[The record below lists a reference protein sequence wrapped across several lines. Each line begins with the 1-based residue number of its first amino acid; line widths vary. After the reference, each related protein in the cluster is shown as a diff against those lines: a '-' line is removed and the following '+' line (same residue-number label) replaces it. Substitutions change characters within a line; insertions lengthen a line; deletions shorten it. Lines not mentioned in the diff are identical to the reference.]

1 VRIQPARGRTVQR
14 QSGLRK
20 TSAVGAGYGRQR
32 EHRRACARR
41 RVKIG
46 IRQDIVTASLDQ
58 NGRVTRP
65 IKWATATNAVC
76 MEKQSMDRAA
86 AFERFFLA

>member
-1 VRIQPARGRTVQR
+1 MQH
-14 QSGLRK
+14 QSDLRK
-20 TSAVGAGYGRQR
+20 MSAVGAGYGRQR
-32 EHRRACARR
+32 KHRRARARR

-46 IRQDIVTASLDQ
+46 IRQDIATASLDQ
-58 NGRVTRP
+58 NVRVTRS